1 MLSLLFVRPVWKE
14 FLDTINENNLD
25 LWLLKVTRNGTFI
38 ESWHK
43 QSEFKGIQVPFI
55 DENGEIGKV
64 PVMVTNICNAFE
76 SLAKTIDI
84 DIKSLFD
91 ASREFILI
99 TNDDT
104 HSGLGISFCYC
115 ASTKNVDDIEN
126 LRRLEHDTIVCLNN
140 NIIMPQNIL
149 LDWKTKV
156 LLPLFEQTK
165 LSMKNNKKNEI
176 SSQYV
181 GYYDGKK

>member
-1 MLSLLFVRPVWKE
+1 MLSLLFVRPMWRE

-76 SLAKTIDI
+76 VLSKNIGI
-84 DIKSLFD
+84 EIKSLFD

-99 TNDDT
+99 TNDDVK
-104 HSGLGISFCYC
+104 SGLGVSFCYC
-115 ASTKNVDDIEN
+115 ASTKNIDDIEN
-126 LRRLEHDTIVCLNN
+126 LRRLEHDTMLCLNN
-140 NIIMPQNIL
+140 NINMPQNVL

-156 LLPLFEQTK
+156 LTPLFKQAE
-165 LSMKNNKKNEI
+165 LSIKSKRKNEI
-176 SSQYV
+176 FAQYV